1 VSGTP
6 SVAEANNQPAE
17 PGREDPHGLAVASSV
32 PRDSNDCSTIAAPVH
47 ARTLLSLFPNA
58 HGTVIDPQEYNSSV
72 VLFLAAFAAALLVD
86 TIPVF
91 APPAWTI
98 LAFIIVKW
106 KPNPWGII
114 AAGAAGSVIGRY
126 ILTLYMPHVS
136 AKIFRPRENDNLS
149 FLGKQLGSG
158 VWRANA
164 FVLLYAI
171 SPLSTTALFTA
182 AGMAHVN
189 PRNVL
194 PGFAIGKF
202 IGDAIV
208 VFTGKVTAEK
218 ATDLMRGKVSWQTW
232 LAASIGL
239 LMISG
244 VLFID
249 WRQLLQRK
257 KLRLNFAIWK
267 H

>member
-1 VSGTP
+1 
-6 SVAEANNQPAE
+6 
-17 PGREDPHGLAVASSV
+17 
-32 PRDSNDCSTIAAPVH
+32 
-47 ARTLLSLFPNA
+47 
-58 HGTVIDPQEYNSSV
+58 

-106 KPNPWGII
+106 DPNPWGII

-136 AKIFRPRENDNLS
+136 AKIFHPKENDNIS
-149 FLGKQLGSG
+149 FLGKKLGARF
-158 VWRANA
+158 WRANT

-189 PRNVL
+189 PRNIL

-202 IGDAIV
+202 LGDAWVI
-208 VFTGKVTAEK
+208 FAGKVTADK
-218 ATDLMRGKVSWQTW
+218 ATDLMHGKVSWQTA
-232 LAASIGL
+232 LTAGAGL
-239 LMISG
+239 VLLSG

-249 WRQLLQRK
+249 WRQALQHK
-257 KLRLNFAIWK
+257 KLRLNFAIWNR
-267 H
+267 

>member
-1 VSGTP
+1 M
-6 SVAEANNQPAE
+6 
-17 PGREDPHGLAVASSV
+17 
-32 PRDSNDCSTIAAPVH
+32 
-47 ARTLLSLFPNA
+47 
-58 HGTVIDPQEYNSSV
+58 
-72 VLFLAAFAAALLVD
+72 LFLAAFAAALIVD
-86 TIPVF
+86 TVPVF

-98 LAFIIVKW
+98 LAFIIIKW
-106 KPNPWGII
+106 NANPWGII

-136 AKIFRPRENDNLS
+136 AKIFRPRENDNIS
-149 FLGKQLGSG
+149 FLGKKLGSHF
-158 VWRANA
+158 WHANA

-189 PRNVL
+189 PWNIL

-202 IGDAIV
+202 LGDAWV
-208 VFTGKVTAEK
+208 VFAGKVTAEK
-218 ATDLMRGKVSWQTW
+218 ATDLMHGKVSWQ
-232 LAASIGL
+232 AALMAGVGL
-239 LMISG
+239 LLISG

-249 WRQLLQRK
+249 WRQVFEHK

-267 H
+267 Q

>member
-1 VSGTP
+1 MVSPRCTAILTP
-6 SVAEANNQPAE
+6 LA
-17 PGREDPHGLAVASSV
+17 GR
-32 PRDSNDCSTIAAPVH
+32 NK
-47 ARTLLSLFPNA
+47 AR
-58 HGTVIDPQEYNSSV
+58 YNSSV
-72 VLFLAAFAAALLVD
+72 VLFFAAFAAALLVD

-136 AKIFRPRENDNLS
+136 AKIFRPSENDNIS
-149 FLGKQLGSG
+149 FLGKKLGSRF
-158 VWRANA
+158 WRANT

-182 AGMAHVN
+182 AGMAQVN
-189 PRNVL
+189 PWNVL

-202 IGDAIV
+202 IGDALV

-218 ATDLMRGKVSWQTW
+218 ATDLMHGKVSWQTA
-232 LAASIGL
+232 LMVGVGL
-239 LMISG
+239 VLISG

-267 H
+267 Q

>member
-1 VSGTP
+1 
-6 SVAEANNQPAE
+6 
-17 PGREDPHGLAVASSV
+17 
-32 PRDSNDCSTIAAPVH
+32 
-47 ARTLLSLFPNA
+47 
-58 HGTVIDPQEYNSSV
+58 

-86 TIPVF
+86 TVPVF

-98 LAFIIVKW
+98 LAFIIIKW
-106 KPNPWGII
+106 NANPWGII

-136 AKIFRPRENDNLS
+136 AKIFRPRENDNIS
-149 FLGKQLGSG
+149 FLGKRLGSRF
-158 VWRANA
+158 WHANA

-189 PRNVL
+189 PWNIL
-194 PGFAIGKF
+194 PGFAVGKF
-202 IGDAIV
+202 LGDAWV
-208 VFTGKVTAEK
+208 VFAGKVTAEK
-218 ATDLMRGKVSWQTW
+218 ATDLMHGKVSWQ
-232 LAASIGL
+232 AALTAGVGL
-239 LMISG
+239 LLISG

-249 WRQLLQRK
+249 WRQVFEHK

-267 H
+267 Q